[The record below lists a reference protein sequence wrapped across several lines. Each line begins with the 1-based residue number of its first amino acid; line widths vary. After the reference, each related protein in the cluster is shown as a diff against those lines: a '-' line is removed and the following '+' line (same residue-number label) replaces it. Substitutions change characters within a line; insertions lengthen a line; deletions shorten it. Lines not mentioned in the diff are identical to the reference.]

1 VERLRA
7 ACGAPVSFQELRADG
22 IEHPAILSYELEL
35 VGMPVARP
43 HRWKAPG
50 RFASAGLRIEE
61 SDAAPTL
68 ELGTPARA
76 RPHFAGTAHRAALV
90 ATSALIMALAAGTT
104 LVLVDGPSAR
114 RVSVASARARAERS
128 VVLHARPRP
137 AARNSSVPGVVARAP
152 SAGASAAQ
160 LQAEGHQLL
169 GEARYAAAIG
179 DLRAALAASDQS
191 TARCEVPAG
200 EMCLI
205 YAYALYDLG
214 RALLLDGDPRAA
226 LGVLSE
232 RLRIEN
238 QRVTVQEEL
247 ELARTADA
255 GGATAP
261 TPAASPTR
269 DWPLPR
275 RMHAFW
281 PPGARRLDR
290 RAGG

>member
-1 VERLRA
+1 MMCGACGQYRGMSARPGSRLPADEQQAELVERLRA

-50 RFASAGLRIEE
+50 RFAAAGLRIEE

-68 ELGTPARA
+68 ELGTPAHA
-76 RPHFAGTAHRAALV
+76 RPRFAGAAHRAALV

-104 LVLVDGPSAR
+104 LVLVDGPSAP

-128 VVLHARPRP
+128 VVSHARPRP
-137 AARNSSVPGVVARAP
+137 AARTSAVPSVVARAP

-179 DLRAALAASDQS
+179 DLRAALAA
-191 TARCEVPAG
+191 
-200 EMCLI
+200 
-205 YAYALYDLG
+205 
-214 RALLLDGDPRAA
+214 
-226 LGVLSE
+226 
-232 RLRIEN
+232 
-238 QRVTVQEEL
+238 
-247 ELARTADA
+247 
-255 GGATAP
+255 
-261 TPAASPTR
+261 
-269 DWPLPR
+269 LPR
-275 RMHAFW
+275 RMRAFW
-281 PPGARRLDR
+281 RRAPAVWTGAR
-290 RAGG
+290 AGNQRGSR